1 MNAFSSRAIKAYASI
16 GVETGVASASPHQL
30 ILMLYEG
37 AISAVASAQA
47 QLRLKDV
54 AGKGQNISKAISIIS
69 DGLSA
74 ALEQNVGGDVARNL
88 HDLYQYMA
96 QRLLEA
102 NLKNDDSALE
112 EVRQLLVQLKGAWE
126 SMPVLP
132 KQSQLASGATASSA
146 YGSQLRSSANSYGS
160 I

>member
-1 MNAFSSRAIKAYASI
+1 MNAYSSQAIKAYATI

-37 AISAVASAQA
+37 AISAVATAQSH
-47 QLRLKDV
+47 LRLKDM
-54 AGKGQNISKAISIIS
+54 AAKGQAISKAISIIG

-74 ALEQNVGGDVARNL
+74 ALQQNVGGELAKNL
-88 HDLYQYMA
+88 ADLYQYMG

-102 NLKNDDSALE
+102 NLKSDHEALE
-112 EVRQLLVQLKGAWE
+112 EVRQLLAQLKGAWE
-126 SMPVLP
+126 SMPVSPSPL
-132 KQSQLASGATASSA
+132 QSVATANST
-146 YGSQLRSSANSYGS
+146 YGPQSRSTANSYGS

>member
-16 GVETGVASASPHQL
+16 GVETGVVSASPHQL

-37 AISAVASAQA
+37 AMSAVATAQM
-47 QLRLKDV
+47 QMRLKDV
-54 AGKGQNISKAISIIS
+54 PAKGQSISKAISIIS

-74 ALEQNVGGDVARNL
+74 ALEQNGGGDVASNL

-102 NLKNDDSALE
+102 NLKNDDSAME
-112 EVRQLLVQLKGAWE
+112 EVRQMLAQLKGAWE
-126 SMPVLP
+126 TMPVQQTPTPTTVHSGLS
-132 KQSQLASGATASSA
+132 SQQRAAAS
-146 YGSQLRSSANSYGS
+146 SYGS